1 MLIVQIIL
9 GYLIIH
15 IISVI
20 YMFHVFDFQGYEA
33 DELDRWTVWLF
44 APEIILSIFIKFIGG
59 RNQ

>member
-9 GYLIIH
+9 GYLIVH

-20 YMFHVFDFQGYEA
+20 YMFHVFDSQGYET

-44 APEIILSIFIKFIGG
+44 APVIILSIFIKFIGG
-59 RNQ
+59 KNQ